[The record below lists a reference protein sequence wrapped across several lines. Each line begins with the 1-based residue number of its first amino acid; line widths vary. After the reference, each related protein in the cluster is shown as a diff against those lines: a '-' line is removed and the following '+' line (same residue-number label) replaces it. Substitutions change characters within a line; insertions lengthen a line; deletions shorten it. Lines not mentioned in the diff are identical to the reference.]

1 MRTLIICVLLFI
13 VGSGSAL
20 SFPPAPHHTFEG
32 MVRDELGNPLS
43 GDNTFVRFITS
54 DGAPIEARTLPGQ
67 PGGVNYRLLVPM
79 DSGTTET
86 PYSQYAQT
94 MQVPFKIEVVS
105 GGKIYLPIEV
115 RGVSMQLGEPGAVTR
130 LNLTLGEDS
139 DGDGLPDAWEQA
151 LMQLAGSLDNING
164 SDDADGDGLTNL
176 EEYQAG
182 TYAFD
187 ENDGLRLVFKELA
200 EEQMTFEFLGVT
212 GRSYRLMEST
222 DLKDWR
228 EVTFELEGQDGEF
241 EGVYLQ
247 STQLLRIKLPRQSQ
261 GWRNYKLTVE

>member
-1 MRTLIICVLLFI
+1 
-13 VGSGSAL
+13 
-20 SFPPAPHHTFEG
+20 
-32 MVRDELGNPLS
+32 
-43 GDNTFVRFITS
+43 
-54 DGAPIEARTLPGQ
+54 
-67 PGGVNYRLLVPM
+67 
-79 DSGTTET
+79 
-86 PYSQYAQT
+86 
-94 MQVPFKIEVVS
+94 
-105 GGKIYLPIEV
+105 
-115 RGVSMQLGEPGAVTR
+115 MQLGEPGAVTR

>member
-1 MRTLIICVLLFI
+1 
-13 VGSGSAL
+13 
-20 SFPPAPHHTFEG
+20 
-32 MVRDELGNPLS
+32 
-43 GDNTFVRFITS
+43 
-54 DGAPIEARTLPGQ
+54 
-67 PGGVNYRLLVPM
+67 
-79 DSGTTET
+79 
-86 PYSQYAQT
+86 
-94 MQVPFKIEVVS
+94 
-105 GGKIYLPIEV
+105 
-115 RGVSMQLGEPGAVTR
+115 
-130 LNLTLGEDS
+130 
-139 DGDGLPDAWEQA
+139 
-151 LMQLAGSLDNING
+151 QLAGSLDNING

>member
-1 MRTLIICVLLFI
+1 MKKLLFLI
-13 VGSGSAL
+13 CLLLLMPSVGG
-20 SFPPAPHHTFEG
+20 FPPAPHHTIEG

-43 GDNTFVRFITS
+43 GEGTLVRFITI
-54 DGAPIEARTLPGQ
+54 DGAPVEVRTLSGQ

-94 MQVPFKIEVVS
+94 MQVPFNIEVVS
-105 GGKIYLPIEV
+105 GGKTYLPIEV

-222 DLKDWR
+222 DLKVWR